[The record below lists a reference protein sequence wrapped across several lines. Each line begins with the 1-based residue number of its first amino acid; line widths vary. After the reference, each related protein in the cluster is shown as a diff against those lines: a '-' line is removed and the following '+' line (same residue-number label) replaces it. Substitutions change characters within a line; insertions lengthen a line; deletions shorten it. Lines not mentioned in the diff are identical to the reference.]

1 MSRQRT
7 LLPTLMVWAML
18 PLTVL
23 SGSPRSACLCSNGDL
38 KLFCQAAQSNRS
50 CCANSGSVAHSPQDG
65 ASAKSACCRGSGGP
79 PHSSSACTVA
89 GCRCT
94 PVIVL
99 PDVPPKA
106 ETATAP
112 DFEGAVNHINDDV
125 LSAFPLPRSHGISF
139 YPAPPEEGRDL
150 VILLSRML
158 A

>member
-1 MSRQRT
+1 MNAQRT
-7 LLPTLMVWAML
+7 WLPTLMVWAML

-38 KLFCQAAQSNRS
+38 RQFCQAAKSQPL
-50 CCANSGSVAHSPQDG
+50 CCAGHGNVAHSPEG
-65 ASAKSACCRGSGGP
+65 RAAAKPACCRGSGGAP
-79 PHSSSACTVA
+79 DSSSTCTVA

-106 ETATAP
+106 EPVAAP
-112 DFEGAVNHINDDV
+112 ALEFAVHPTVDDGMNAV
-125 LSAFPLPRSHGISF
+125 SLTRGSAISVP
-139 YPAPPEEGRDL
+139 PAPPDEGRDL